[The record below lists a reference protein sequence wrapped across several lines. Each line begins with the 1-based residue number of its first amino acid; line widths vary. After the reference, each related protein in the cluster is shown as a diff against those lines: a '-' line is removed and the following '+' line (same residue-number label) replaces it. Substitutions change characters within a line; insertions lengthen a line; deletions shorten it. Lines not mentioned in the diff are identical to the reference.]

1 MKNIFLL
8 LIILLLINSCGEPS
22 ISNDLDIQNNSSI
35 LISGINSFDCIMCFG
50 NINQKYKSIIN
61 EFQIPKTNRFVF
73 VKNTRKVAGPNFLKN
88 YVQLDSTF
96 NTQLIQDESLI
107 KKIEVLLY
115 KKQQDPSY
123 YAIISSSNKVIFIK
137 DYKP

>member
-22 ISNDLDIQNNSSI
+22 IINDLDIQNNSSI

-88 YVQLDSTF
+88 YVQL
-96 NTQLIQDESLI
+96 
-107 KKIEVLLY
+107 VLL
-115 KKQQDPSY
+115 
-123 YAIISSSNKVIFIK
+123 ILN
-137 DYKP
+137 